1 MWFIFCMGI
10 AGNVLL
16 IKKYETAF
24 TPVLDTKTH
33 LRFIKKKH
41 CKNFFL
47 NSASVLFR
55 QLAWAAHARARDALE
70 ARHTV

>member
-33 LRFIKKKH
+33 LRFIKKKTLQ
-41 CKNFFL
+41 NFFFEF
-47 NSASVLFR
+47 SFC
-55 QLAWAAHARARDALE
+55 
-70 ARHTV
+70 TF